1 MHNNKYKNMKESL
14 FRILFAILTL
24 VCSIN
29 LSNAQNS
36 ISVEPLSLKPGA
48 TAELKI
54 NMMNNVDVCSFQF
67 NIKLPE
73 GVTVVKELNE
83 DEELVEAISLTS
95 RKKSSHDLTFKKTE
109 DGSYFLLAYSLSN
122 ASFRDSSGAVATLKV
137 KADNGLAEGKKDV
150 VISNILLV
158 TPTEEKIQPSNTTG
172 NITISANGG
181 GDIIGGSN
189 NDNSGTGN
197 NGGNVEIGS
206 NAFYIPSTTLSA
218 GAQQTL
224 NINLKNENEIT
235 AFQFD
240 LTLPSGFT
248 INTMLNDDDEQVPNV
263 QLTDR
268 KKSKH
273 QLSCIQ
279 QEDGSYRIVVISMSN
294 QTFRD
299 NDGAI
304 VAVNVTASSTM
315 SSGSYYAKLSNIH
328 IVPIADGVQGE
339 RIDQADY
346 TTNINVTNA
355 SEGSEV
361 DTKLYVNTNRLIA
374 GGSSQNIGIALSNN
388 IDVTAF
394 QFDIT
399 LPKGMTIENYLND
412 DDETVPNV
420 QLTTRKKSSHSISC
434 NYRGDNRYTI
444 VVLSM
449 KNQAFG
455 GNDGDVV
462 SIKVNVPITMSGS
475 QQVTLSNV
483 HIVPLVNG
491 SQGIRIDQTDTSHNI
506 NISND
511 GGGNTPTG
519 ANTITVEPLALRAGE
534 TGVLN
539 INMNNEKDICSFQ
552 FNIKLPDGI
561 SIIKEYNED
570 DEYVESINLTSRK
583 KSSHELSF
591 KQTED
596 GGYFL
601 IAYSLSNSTFRDN
614 SGAIVSIKVK
624 ADASMQ
630 DGYYGVV
637 LSNVLM
643 VTPDEKKI
651 EQEDY
656 SGTLIIG
663 EENAIDDI
671 STENSIQITFV
682 GATIVIDGLSQSGV
696 AELYNISGQRL
707 AAVESKGGR
716 TIIDCSAYRNQTL
729 IVRTVYNNVVKSAKF
744 NL

>member
-1 MHNNKYKNMKESL
+1 MNKFL
-14 FRILFAILTL
+14 ARIIFAIFAL

-29 LSNAQNS
+29 ISNAQNS
-36 ISVEPLSLKPGA
+36 ISAESLSLKPGA

-54 NMMNNVDVCSFQF
+54 DMTNNVDVCSFQF
-67 NIKLPE
+67 NIKLPD

-122 ASFRDSSGAVATLKV
+122 ATFRDNSGAIVTMKV
-137 KADNGLAEGKKDV
+137 KAAEGLAEEKKDV
-150 VISNILLV
+150 VISNILIV
-158 TPTEEKIQPSNTTG
+158 TPSEEKIQPANTTG
-172 NITISANGG
+172 YITISENGG
-181 GDIIGGSN
+181 GDSTGG
-189 NDNSGTGN
+189 NDGDNTGTGD
-197 NGGNVEIGS
+197 NGGGTGEIGS

-240 LTLPSGFT
+240 LTLPSGIT
-248 INTMLNDDDEQVPNV
+248 VNTMLNDDDEQVPNV

-304 VAVNVTASSTM
+304 GAVNVTASSTM

-328 IVPIADGVQGE
+328 IVPIADGAQGE
-339 RIDQADY
+339 RIDQPDY

-355 SEGSEV
+355 SEDGDE
-361 DTKLYVNTNRLIA
+361 DTKLYISTNSLVA
-374 GGSSQNIGIALSNN
+374 GGNSQNIGIALSNS

-420 QLTTRKKSSHSISC
+420 QFTTRKKSSHSISC
-434 NYRGDNRYTI
+434 NYRGDNRYTV

-462 SIKVNVPITMSGS
+462 SIKVNVPLSMSGN
-475 QQVTLSNV
+475 QQVSLSNI

-491 SQGIRIDQTDTSHNI
+491 SQGIRIDQPDVTHNI
-506 NISND
+506 NISNE

-519 ANTITVEPLALRAGE
+519 ANTITVEPLTLRAGE

-539 INMNNEKDICSFQ
+539 INMNNEDDICSFQ
-552 FNIKLPDGI
+552 LNIKLPDGI

-570 DEYVESINLTSRK
+570 DEYVESINLTNRK

-591 KQTED
+591 KETED

-601 IAYSLSNSTFRDN
+601 IAYSLSNSTFRNN

-624 ADASMQ
+624 ADADMQ
-630 DGYYGVV
+630 DGNYGVV

-643 VTPDEKKI
+643 VTPDERKI
-651 EQEDY
+651 EQEDHN
-656 SGTLIIG
+656 GTLTITSEVG
-663 EENAIDDI
+663 IDDVLNEGNI
-671 STENSIQITFV
+671 HITLV
-682 GATIVIDGLSQSGV
+682 GTTIVIDGLPQSGYV
-696 AELYNISGQRL
+696 ELYNTSGQKL
-707 AAVESKGGR
+707 AAEKGNEGK
-716 TIIDCSAYRNQTL
+716 TTIDCSAYKNHTI
-729 IVRTVYNNVVKSAKF
+729 IVKTTNSEGIKTKKF

>member
-1 MHNNKYKNMKESL
+1 MNKFL
-14 FRILFAILTL
+14 ARIIFAIFAL

-29 LSNAQNS
+29 ISNAQNS
-36 ISVEPLSLKPGA
+36 ISAESLSLKPGA

-54 NMMNNVDVCSFQF
+54 DMTNNVDVCSFQF
-67 NIKLPE
+67 NIKLPD

-122 ASFRDSSGAVATLKV
+122 ATFRDNSGAIVTMKV
-137 KADNGLAEGKKDV
+137 KAAEGLAEEKKDV
-150 VISNILLV
+150 VISNILIV
-158 TPTEEKIQPSNTTG
+158 TPSEEKIQPANTTG
-172 NITISANGG
+172 YITISENGG
-181 GDIIGGSN
+181 GDSTGG
-189 NDNSGTGN
+189 NDGDNTGTGD
-197 NGGNVEIGS
+197 NGGGTGEIGS

-240 LTLPSGFT
+240 LTLPSGIT
-248 INTMLNDDDEQVPNV
+248 VNTMLNDDDEQVPNV

-328 IVPIADGVQGE
+328 IVPIADGAQGE
-339 RIDQADY
+339 RIDQPDY

-355 SEGSEV
+355 SEDGDE
-361 DTKLYVNTNRLIA
+361 DTKLYISTNSLVA
-374 GGSSQNIGIALSNN
+374 GGNSQNIGIALSNS

-420 QLTTRKKSSHSISC
+420 QFTTRKKSSHSISC
-434 NYRGDNRYTI
+434 NYRGDNRYTV

-462 SIKVNVPITMSGS
+462 SIKVNVPLSMSGN
-475 QQVTLSNV
+475 QQVSLSNI

-491 SQGIRIDQTDTSHNI
+491 SQGIRIDQPDVTHNI
-506 NISND
+506 NISNE

-519 ANTITVEPLALRAGE
+519 ANTITVEPLTLRAGE

-539 INMNNEKDICSFQ
+539 INMNNEDDICSFQ
-552 FNIKLPDGI
+552 LNIKLPDGI

-570 DEYVESINLTSRK
+570 DEYVESINLTNRK

-596 GGYFL
+596 GGYFI
-601 IAYSLSNSTFRDN
+601 IAYSLSNSTFRNN

-624 ADASMQ
+624 ADTSMQ
-630 DGYYGVV
+630 DGNYGVV

-643 VTPDEKKI
+643 VTPDERKI
-651 EQEDY
+651 EQE
-656 SGTLIIG
+656 SHNGTLTITSEVG
-663 EENAIDDI
+663 IDDVLNEGNI
-671 STENSIQITFV
+671 HITLV
-682 GATIVIDGLSQSGV
+682 GTTIVIDGLPQSGYV
-696 AELYNISGQRL
+696 ELYNTSGQKL
-707 AAVESKGGR
+707 AAEKGNEGK
-716 TIIDCSAYRNQTL
+716 TTIDCSAYKNHTI
-729 IVRTVYNNVVKSAKF
+729 IVKTTNSEGIKTKKF

>member
-1 MHNNKYKNMKESL
+1 MKKSAL
-14 FRILFAILTL
+14 RFIFALLSL
-24 VCSIN
+24 VCSI
-29 LSNAQNS
+29 STTNAQNS
-36 ISVEPLSLKPGA
+36 ISVESLSLKPGA

-54 NMMNNVDVCSFQF
+54 DMTNNVDVCSFQF

-73 GVTVVKELNE
+73 GVTVVQELNE
-83 DEELVEAISLTS
+83 DEELVEAIALTS

-122 ASFRDSSGAVATLKV
+122 ATFRNNSGAIVTMKV
-137 KADNGLAEGKKDV
+137 KAGDGLAEGKKDV
-150 VISNILLV
+150 VISNVLLV
-158 TPTEEKIQPSNTTG
+158 TPSEEKIQPANTTG
-172 NITISANGG
+172 YITISENGDGDTTG
-181 GDIIGGSN
+181 GNDG
-189 NDNSGTGN
+189 DNSGTGDN
-197 NGGNVEIGS
+197 GGGNVEIGS
-206 NAFYIPSTTLSA
+206 NAFYIPPTTLSA

-240 LTLPSGFT
+240 LTLPSGIT
-248 INTMLNDDDEQVPNV
+248 VNTMLNDDDEQVPNV

-279 QEDGSYRIVVISMSN
+279 QEDGSYRVVVISMSN

-328 IVPIADGVQGE
+328 IVPIADGAQGE
-339 RIDQADY
+339 RIDQPDY

-355 SEGSEV
+355 SEDGDE
-361 DTKLYVNTNRLIA
+361 DTKLYISTNSLVA
-374 GGSSQNIGIALSNN
+374 GGNSQNIGIALSNS

-434 NYRGDNRYTI
+434 NNRGDNRYTV

-462 SIKVNVPITMSGS
+462 SIKVNVPLSMNGN
-475 QQVTLSNV
+475 QQVSLSNI

-491 SQGIRIDQTDTSHNI
+491 SQGIRIDQPDVTHNINI
-506 NISND
+506 NISNE

-519 ANTITVEPLALRAGE
+519 ANTITVEPLTLRAGE

-539 INMNNEKDICSFQ
+539 INMNNEDDICSFQ
-552 FNIKLPDGI
+552 LNIKLPDGI

-591 KQTED
+591 KETED

-601 IAYSLSNSTFRDN
+601 IAYSLSNSAFRN
-614 SGAIVSIKVK
+614 NTGAIVSIKVK
-624 ADASMQ
+624 ADADMQ
-630 DGYYGVV
+630 DGNYGVV

-643 VTPDEKKI
+643 VTPDERKI
-651 EQEDY
+651 EQEDH
-656 SGTLIIG
+656 SGTLTISSEDG
-663 EENAIDDI
+663 IDDVY
-671 STENSIQITFV
+671 TEGYIHIALV
-682 GATIVIDGLSQSGV
+682 GTTIVIDGLPQTGY
-696 AELYNISGQRL
+696 AELYNITGHKL
-707 AAVESKGGR
+707 ATVKGNGEK
-716 TIIDCSAYRNQTL
+716 TAIDCSSYKNQTL
-729 IVRTVYNNVVKSAKF
+729 VIKATNYKEIKTIKF

>member
-1 MHNNKYKNMKESL
+1 MKKSL
-14 FRILFAILTL
+14 FKAILAIFTL

-29 LSNAQNS
+29 ISNAQNS
-36 ISVEPLSLKPGA
+36 ISVEPLNLKPGA

-54 NMMNNVDVCSFQF
+54 DMTNNVDVCSFQL

-83 DEELVEAISLTS
+83 DEELVEAIALTS

-122 ASFRDSSGAVATLKV
+122 ATFRDNSGAIVTMKV
-137 KADNGLAEGKKDV
+137 KAAEGLAEGKKDV

-158 TPTEEKIQPSNTTG
+158 TPSEEKIQPANTTG
-172 NITISANGG
+172 YITISENGG
-181 GDIIGGSN
+181 GENTGGNEGDN
-189 NDNSGTGN
+189 NGTGEN
-197 NGGNVEIGS
+197 ENGNGEIGS

-240 LTLPSGFT
+240 LTLPAGIT
-248 INTMLNDDDEQVPNV
+248 VNTMLNDDDEQLPNV

-279 QEDGSYRIVVISMSN
+279 QEDDSYRIVVISMSN

-328 IVPIADGVQGE
+328 IVPMADGAQGE
-339 RIDQADY
+339 RIDQPDY

-355 SEGSEV
+355 SEGGDA
-361 DTKLYVNTNRLIA
+361 DTKLYVSTNILVA
-374 GGSSQNIGIALSNN
+374 GGNSQNIGIALSNS

-434 NYRGDNRYTI
+434 NYRGDNRYTV

-462 SIKVNVPITMSGS
+462 SIKVNVPLSMSGS
-475 QQVTLSNV
+475 QQVTLSNI

-491 SQGIRIDQTDTSHNI
+491 SQGIRIDQPDVTHNI
-506 NISND
+506 NISNE

-519 ANTITVEPLALRAGE
+519 ANTITVDPLTLRAGE

-539 INMNNEKDICSFQ
+539 INMNNEDDICSFQ
-552 FNIKLPDGI
+552 LNIKLPDGI

-570 DEYVESINLTSRK
+570 DEYVEAINLTSRK
-583 KSSHELSF
+583 KSSHELTF
-591 KQTED
+591 KQTAD

-601 IAYSLSNSTFRDN
+601 IAYSLNNASFRDN
-614 SGAIVSIKVK
+614 SGSIVTIKVK
-624 ADASMQ
+624 AED
-630 DGYYGVV
+630 DLDEGNYGVI
-637 LSNVLM
+637 LSNAIL
-643 VTPDEKKI
+643 VTPDEEKI
-651 EQEDY
+651 TQDDY
-656 SGTLIIG
+656 SG
-663 EENAIDDI
+663 
-671 STENSIQITFV
+671 V
-682 GATIVIDGLSQSGV
+682 IVISYTDGLDELNDVEDIHVKVNDNGV
-696 AELYNISGQRL
+696 VVDGLHHGDNLSLVSVDGKRL
-707 AAVESKGGR
+707 FYCQCKDNTLHIPAQLISKGIYVMQISNG
-716 TIIDCSAYRNQTL
+716 AKQ
-729 IVRTVYNNVVKSAKF
+729 IVKKFNYNN
-744 NL
+744 

>member
-1 MHNNKYKNMKESL
+1 MKNSL
-14 FRILFAILTL
+14 LRIVFAILAL

-29 LSNAQNS
+29 MSNAQNS
-36 ISVEPLSLKPGA
+36 ISVEPLSLKPSA

-54 NMMNNVDVCSFQF
+54 NMTNSVDVCSFQF

-73 GVTVVKELNE
+73 GVTVVKEFNE

-122 ASFRDSSGAVATLKV
+122 ATFRDNSGAIVTIKV
-137 KADNGLAEGKKDV
+137 KAAEGLAEGKKDV

-158 TPTEEKIQPSNTTG
+158 TPSEEKIQPANTTG
-172 NITISANGG
+172 YITISENGG
-181 GDIIGGSN
+181 GDTTGGN
-189 NDNSGTGN
+189 DGDNSGTGD
-197 NGGNVEIGS
+197 NGEGTGEIGS

-240 LTLPSGFT
+240 LTLPSGIV

-263 QLTDR
+263 QMTER

-315 SSGSYYAKLSNIH
+315 SSGSYYAKLRNIH
-328 IVPIADGVQGE
+328 IVPMTDGTQGE
-339 RIDQADY
+339 RIDQPDY

-355 SEGSEV
+355 SEGGDA
-361 DTKLYVNTNRLIA
+361 DTKLYVSTNSLVA
-374 GGSSQNIGIALSNN
+374 GGNSQNLGVALSNS
-388 IDVTAF
+388 IEVTAF

-434 NYRGDNRYTI
+434 NFRGDNRYTV

-455 GNDGDVV
+455 GNDGDIV
-462 SIKVNVPITMSGS
+462 SIKVNVPLAMSGN
-475 QQVTLSNV
+475 QQVILSNI

-491 SQGIRIDQTDTSHNI
+491 SQGIRIDQQDVTHNI
-506 NISND
+506 NISNE
-511 GGGNTPTG
+511 GGGDTPTG
-519 ANTITVEPLALRAGE
+519 ANTITVEPLTLRAGE

-539 INMNNEKDICSFQ
+539 INMNNEDDICSFQ

-570 DEYVESINLTSRK
+570 DEYVESINLTNRK

-591 KQTED
+591 KETED

-601 IAYSLSNSTFRDN
+601 IAYSLSNSTFRNN

-624 ADASMQ
+624 ADAGMQ
-630 DGYYGVV
+630 DGNYGVV

-643 VTPDEKKI
+643 VTPDERKI
-651 EQEDY
+651 EQEDH
-656 SGTLIIG
+656 SGTLTITSEDG
-663 EENAIDDI
+663 IDDVI
-671 STENSIQITFV
+671 TDGNIQISLV
-682 GATIVIDGLSQSGV
+682 GSTIVIDGLPQTGY
-696 AELYNISGQRL
+696 AELYNISGSKL
-707 AAVESKGGR
+707 ATVKGNGEK
-716 TIIDCSAYRNQTL
+716 TIIDCSSYKNQTL
-729 IVRTVYNNVVKSAKF
+729 IIRANNNKEIKTFKF

>member
-1 MHNNKYKNMKESL
+1 MKTSL
-14 FRILFAILTL
+14 LRIISAILAL

-29 LSNAQNS
+29 ISNAQNS

-54 NMMNNVDVCSFQF
+54 NMTNNVDVCSFQF
-67 NIKLPE
+67 NIKLPD

-122 ASFRDSSGAVATLKV
+122 ATFRDNSGAIVTMKV
-137 KADNGLAEGKKDV
+137 KATEGVSDGKKDV
-150 VISNILLV
+150 NISNILLV
-158 TPTEEKIQPSNTTG
+158 TPSEEKIQPGNTTG
-172 NITISANGG
+172 YITISENGG
-181 GDIIGGSN
+181 GDTTGGNGGDSSGTGENGGSN
-189 NDNSGTGN
+189 SVIGN
-197 NGGNVEIGS
+197 
-206 NAFYIPSTTLSA
+206 NAFYIPNTTLSA

-224 NINLKNENEIT
+224 NINLKNENDIT

-240 LTLPSGFT
+240 LTLPSGIV

-263 QLTDR
+263 QLTER

-279 QEDGSYRIVVISMSN
+279 QGDGSYRIVVISMSN

-328 IVPIADGVQGE
+328 IVPMTDGAQGE

-355 SEGSEV
+355 SEGGDA
-361 DTKLYVNTNRLIA
+361 DTKLYVSTNSLVA
-374 GGSSQNIGIALSNN
+374 GGNAQNLGIALSNS

-434 NYRGDNRYTI
+434 NYRGDNRYTV

-449 KNQAFG
+449 KNQAIG

-462 SIKVNVPITMSGS
+462 SIKVNVPLAMSGN
-475 QQVTLSNV
+475 QQVILSNI

-491 SQGIRIDQTDTSHNI
+491 SQGIRIDQPDVIHNI
-506 NISND
+506 SIENE

-519 ANTITVEPLALRAGE
+519 ANTITVKPLTLRAGE

-539 INMNNEKDICSFQ
+539 INMNNEEDICSFQ

-570 DEYVESINLTSRK
+570 DEYVESINLTNRK

-591 KQTED
+591 KQTEN

-601 IAYSLSNSTFRDN
+601 IAYSLSNSTFRNN

-624 ADASMQ
+624 ADAGMQ
-630 DGYYGVV
+630 DGNYGVV

-643 VTPDEKKI
+643 VTPDERKI

-656 SGTLIIG
+656 SGTLTITSEDG
-663 EENAIDDI
+663 IDEVATDGDI
-671 STENSIQITFV
+671 HIALV
-682 GATIVIDGLSQSGV
+682 GTTIVIEGLSQSGI
-696 AELYNISGQRL
+696 AELYNISGHKL
-707 AAVESKGGR
+707 TSIKGNGEKA
-716 TIIDCSAYRNQTL
+716 IIDCSAYKNQTIIL
-729 IVRTVYNNVVKSAKF
+729 KATNNREIKTIKF

>member
-1 MHNNKYKNMKESL
+1 MNKFL
-14 FRILFAILTL
+14 ARIIFAIFAL
-24 VCSIN
+24 VCPIN
-29 LSNAQNS
+29 ISNAQNS
-36 ISVEPLSLKPGA
+36 ISAESLSLKPGA

-54 NMMNNVDVCSFQF
+54 DMTNNVDVCSFQF
-67 NIKLPE
+67 NIKLPD

-122 ASFRDSSGAVATLKV
+122 ATFRDNSGAIVTMKV
-137 KADNGLAEGKKDV
+137 KAAEGLAEEKKDV
-150 VISNILLV
+150 VISNILIV
-158 TPTEEKIQPSNTTG
+158 TPSEEKIQPANTTG
-172 NITISANGG
+172 YITISENGG
-181 GDIIGGSN
+181 GDSTGG
-189 NDNSGTGN
+189 NDGDNTGTGD
-197 NGGNVEIGS
+197 NGGGTGEIGS

-240 LTLPSGFT
+240 LTLPSGIT
-248 INTMLNDDDEQVPNV
+248 VNTMLNDDDEQVPNV

-279 QEDGSYRIVVISMSN
+279 QGDGSYRIVVISMSN

-328 IVPIADGVQGE
+328 IVPIADGAQGE
-339 RIDQADY
+339 RIDQPDY

-355 SEGSEV
+355 SEDGDE
-361 DTKLYVNTNRLIA
+361 DTKLYISTNSLVA
-374 GGSSQNIGIALSNN
+374 GGNSQNIGIALSNS

-420 QLTTRKKSSHSISC
+420 QFTTRKKSSHSISC
-434 NYRGDNRYTI
+434 NYRGDNRYTV

-462 SIKVNVPITMSGS
+462 SIKVNVPLSMSGN
-475 QQVTLSNV
+475 QQVSLSNI

-491 SQGIRIDQTDTSHNI
+491 SQGIRIDQPDVTHNI
-506 NISND
+506 NISNE

-519 ANTITVEPLALRAGE
+519 ANTITVEPLTLRAGE

-539 INMNNEKDICSFQ
+539 INMNNEDDICSFQ
-552 FNIKLPDGI
+552 LNIKLPDGI

-570 DEYVESINLTSRK
+570 DEYVESINLTNRK

-596 GGYFL
+596 GGYFI
-601 IAYSLSNSTFRDN
+601 IAYSLSNSTFRNN

-624 ADASMQ
+624 ADTSMQ
-630 DGYYGVV
+630 DGNYGVV

-643 VTPDEKKI
+643 VTPDERKI
-651 EQEDY
+651 EQE
-656 SGTLIIG
+656 SHNGTLTITSEVG
-663 EENAIDDI
+663 IDDVLNEGNI
-671 STENSIQITFV
+671 HITLV
-682 GATIVIDGLSQSGV
+682 GTTIVIDGLPQSGYV
-696 AELYNISGQRL
+696 ELYNTSGQKL
-707 AAVESKGGR
+707 AAEKGNEGK
-716 TIIDCSAYRNQTL
+716 TTIDCSAYKNHTI
-729 IVRTVYNNVVKSAKF
+729 IVKTTNSEGIKTKKF

>member
-1 MHNNKYKNMKESL
+1 MNKFLTKI
-14 FRILFAILTL
+14 ILAILSL
-24 VCSIN
+24 ACSIGT
-29 LSNAQNS
+29 SNAQNS
-36 ISVEPLSLKPGA
+36 ISVESLSLKPGA
-48 TAELKI
+48 KAELKI
-54 NMMNNVDVCSFQF
+54 NMTNNVDVCSFQF

-73 GVTVVKELNE
+73 GVTIVKELNE

-122 ASFRDSSGAVATLKV
+122 ATFRDSSGAIVTMKV
-137 KADNGLAEGKKDV
+137 KAAEGLAEGNKDI

-158 TPTEEKIQPSNTTG
+158 TPTEEKLQPANTTG
-172 NITISANGG
+172 HITISENGE
-181 GDIIGGSN
+181 GDASGSDDGDNSDNSDIGNNDGGS
-189 NDNSGTGN
+189 S
-197 NGGNVEIGS
+197 EIGS
-206 NAFYIPSTTLSA
+206 NAFYIPSTTLNA
-218 GAQQTL
+218 GTQQTL
-224 NINLKNENEIT
+224 YINLKNENEIT

-240 LTLPSGFT
+240 LTLPSGIT
-248 INTMLNDDDEQVPNV
+248 VNTMLNDDEEQMPNV
-263 QLTDR
+263 QLTSR

-304 VAVNVTASSTM
+304 VAVNVTASSIM

-328 IVPIADGVQGE
+328 IVSMADGAQGE
-339 RIDQADY
+339 RIDQPDY
-346 TTNINVTNA
+346 TSNINVNNA
-355 SEGSEV
+355 SEGSDA
-361 DTKLYVNTNRLIA
+361 DTKLYISTDSLVA
-374 GGSSQNIGIALSNN
+374 GGNGQNIEIALSNS

-420 QLTTRKKSSHSISC
+420 QLSPRKKSSHSISC
-434 NYRGDNRYTI
+434 NYRGDNRYTV

-449 KNQAFG
+449 KNQAFE
-455 GNDGDVV
+455 GNDGNIV
-462 SIKVNVPITMSGS
+462 SIKVIVPLSISGNQQITLNNIH
-475 QQVTLSNV
+475 V
-483 HIVPLVNG
+483 VPLVND
-491 SQGIRIDQTDTSHNI
+491 SQGIRIDQTDVTHNI
-506 NISND
+506 YISNQ

-519 ANTITVEPLALRAGE
+519 DNTITVEPLSIGAGE

-539 INMNNEKDICSFQ
+539 IIMDNEDDICSFQ
-552 FNIKLPDGI
+552 FNIKLPDGV

-596 GGYFL
+596 GGYFI
-601 IAYSLSNSTFRDN
+601 IAYSLSNSTFRNN

-624 ADASMQ
+624 ADTSMQ
-630 DGYYGVV
+630 DGNYGVV

-643 VTPDEKKI
+643 VTPDERKI
-651 EQEDY
+651 EQE
-656 SGTLIIG
+656 SHNGTLTITSEVG
-663 EENAIDDI
+663 IDDVLNEGNI
-671 STENSIQITFV
+671 HITLV
-682 GATIVIDGLSQSGV
+682 GTTIVIDGLPQSGYV
-696 AELYNISGQRL
+696 ELYNTSGQKL
-707 AAVESKGGR
+707 AAGKGNEGK
-716 TIIDCSAYRNQTL
+716 TTIDCSAYKNHTI
-729 IVRTVYNNVVKSAKF
+729 IVKTTNSEGIKTKKF

>member
-1 MHNNKYKNMKESL
+1 MNKFL
-14 FRILFAILTL
+14 ARIIFAIFAL

-29 LSNAQNS
+29 ISNAQNS
-36 ISVEPLSLKPGA
+36 ISAESLSLKPGA

-54 NMMNNVDVCSFQF
+54 DMTNNVDVCSFQF
-67 NIKLPE
+67 NIKLPD

-122 ASFRDSSGAVATLKV
+122 ATFRDNSGAIVTMKV
-137 KADNGLAEGKKDV
+137 KAAEGLAEEKKDV

-158 TPTEEKIQPSNTTG
+158 TPTEEKLQPANTTG
-172 NITISANGG
+172 HITISENGEGDASGSDDGDNSDIGNNDGG
-181 GDIIGGSN
+181 GS
-189 NDNSGTGN
+189 
-197 NGGNVEIGS
+197 EIGS

-240 LTLPSGFT
+240 LTLPSGIT
-248 INTMLNDDDEQVPNV
+248 VNTMLNDDDEQVPNV

-328 IVPIADGVQGE
+328 IVPIADGAQGE
-339 RIDQADY
+339 RIDQPDY

-355 SEGSEV
+355 SEDGDE
-361 DTKLYVNTNRLIA
+361 DTKLYISTNSLVA
-374 GGSSQNIGIALSNN
+374 GGNSQNIGIALSNS

-420 QLTTRKKSSHSISC
+420 QFTTRKKSSHSISC
-434 NYRGDNRYTI
+434 NYRGDNRYTV

-462 SIKVNVPITMSGS
+462 SIKVNVPLSMSGN
-475 QQVTLSNV
+475 QQVSLSNI

-491 SQGIRIDQTDTSHNI
+491 SQGIRIDQPDVTHNI
-506 NISND
+506 NISNE

-519 ANTITVEPLALRAGE
+519 ANTITVEPLTLRAGE

-539 INMNNEKDICSFQ
+539 INMNNEDDICSFQ
-552 FNIKLPDGI
+552 LNIKLPDGI

-570 DEYVESINLTSRK
+570 DEYVESINLTNRK

-591 KQTED
+591 KETED

-601 IAYSLSNSTFRDN
+601 IAYSLSNSTFRNN

-624 ADASMQ
+624 ADADMQ
-630 DGYYGVV
+630 DGNYGVV

-643 VTPDEKKI
+643 VTPDERKI
-651 EQEDY
+651 EQE
-656 SGTLIIG
+656 SHNGTLTITSEVG
-663 EENAIDDI
+663 IDDVLNEGNI
-671 STENSIQITFV
+671 HITLV
-682 GATIVIDGLSQSGV
+682 GTTIVIDGLPQSGYV
-696 AELYNISGQRL
+696 ELYNTSGQKL
-707 AAVESKGGR
+707 AAEKGNEGK
-716 TIIDCSAYRNQTL
+716 TTIDCSAYKNHTI
-729 IVRTVYNNVVKSAKF
+729 IVKTTNSEGIKTKKF
-744 NL
+744 KL

>member
-1 MHNNKYKNMKESL
+1 MNKFL
-14 FRILFAILTL
+14 ARIIFAIFAL

-29 LSNAQNS
+29 ISNAQNS
-36 ISVEPLSLKPGA
+36 ISAESLSLKPGA

-54 NMMNNVDVCSFQF
+54 DMTNNVDVCSFQF
-67 NIKLPE
+67 NIKLPD

-122 ASFRDSSGAVATLKV
+122 ATFRDNSGAIVTMKV
-137 KADNGLAEGKKDV
+137 KAAEGLAEEKKDV
-150 VISNILLV
+150 VISNILIV
-158 TPTEEKIQPSNTTG
+158 TPSEEKIQPANTTG
-172 NITISANGG
+172 YITISENGG
-181 GDIIGGSN
+181 GDSTGG
-189 NDNSGTGN
+189 NDGDNTGTGD
-197 NGGNVEIGS
+197 NGGGTGEIGS

-240 LTLPSGFT
+240 LTLPSGIT
-248 INTMLNDDDEQVPNV
+248 VNTMLNDDDEQVPNV

-328 IVPIADGVQGE
+328 IVPIADGAQGE
-339 RIDQADY
+339 RIDQPDY

-355 SEGSEV
+355 SEDGDE
-361 DTKLYVNTNRLIA
+361 DTKLYISTNSLVA
-374 GGSSQNIGIALSNN
+374 GGNSQNIGIALSNS

-420 QLTTRKKSSHSISC
+420 QFTTRKKSSHSISC
-434 NYRGDNRYTI
+434 NYRGDNRYTV

-462 SIKVNVPITMSGS
+462 SIKVNVPLSMSGN
-475 QQVTLSNV
+475 QQVSLSNI

-491 SQGIRIDQTDTSHNI
+491 SQGIRIDQPDVTHNI
-506 NISND
+506 NISNE

-519 ANTITVEPLALRAGE
+519 ANTITVEPLTLRAGE

-539 INMNNEKDICSFQ
+539 INMNNEDDICSFQ
-552 FNIKLPDGI
+552 LNIKLPDGI

-570 DEYVESINLTSRK
+570 DEYVESINLTNRK

-591 KQTED
+591 KETED

-601 IAYSLSNSTFRDN
+601 IAYSLSNSTFRNN

-624 ADASMQ
+624 ADADMQ
-630 DGYYGVV
+630 DGNYGVV

-643 VTPDEKKI
+643 VTPDERKI
-651 EQEDY
+651 EQEDHN
-656 SGTLIIG
+656 GTLTITSEVG
-663 EENAIDDI
+663 IDDVLNEGNI
-671 STENSIQITFV
+671 HITLV
-682 GATIVIDGLSQSGV
+682 GTTIVIDGLPQSGYV
-696 AELYNISGQRL
+696 ELYNTSGQKL
-707 AAVESKGGR
+707 AAEKGNEGK
-716 TIIDCSAYRNQTL
+716 TTIDCSAYKNHTI
-729 IVRTVYNNVVKSAKF
+729 IVKTTNSEGIKTKKF

>member
-1 MHNNKYKNMKESL
+1 MNKFL
-14 FRILFAILTL
+14 ARIIFAIFAL

-29 LSNAQNS
+29 ISNAQNS
-36 ISVEPLSLKPGA
+36 ISVESLSLKPGA

-54 NMMNNVDVCSFQF
+54 DMTNNVDVCSFQF

-122 ASFRDSSGAVATLKV
+122 ATFRDNSGAIVTIKV
-137 KADNGLAEGKKDV
+137 KAAEGLAEEKKDV

-158 TPTEEKIQPSNTTG
+158 TPSEEKIQPANTTG
-172 NITISANGG
+172 YITISENGG
-181 GDIIGGSN
+181 GDSTVG
-189 NDNSGTGN
+189 NDGDNTGTGD
-197 NGGNVEIGS
+197 NGGGTGEIGS

-240 LTLPSGFT
+240 LTLPSGIV

-263 QLTDR
+263 QLTER

-273 QLSCIQ
+273 QLSCVQ

-328 IVPIADGVQGE
+328 IVPMTDGVQGE
-339 RIDQADY
+339 RIDQPDY

-355 SEGSEV
+355 SEGG
-361 DTKLYVNTNRLIA
+361 DADAKLYISTNSLVA
-374 GGSSQNIGIALSNN
+374 GGNGQNIGIALSNN

-434 NYRGDNRYTI
+434 NYRGENRYTV

-462 SIKVNVPITMSGS
+462 SVKVNVPLSMSGN
-475 QQVTLSNV
+475 QQVSLSNI

-491 SQGIRIDQTDTSHNI
+491 SQGIRIDQPDVTHDI
-506 NISND
+506 NISNE
-511 GGGNTPTG
+511 GGGDTPTG
-519 ANTITVEPLALRAGE
+519 ANTITVEPLTLRAGE

-539 INMNNEKDICSFQ
+539 INMNNEDDICSFQ

-570 DEYVESINLTSRK
+570 DEYVESINLTNRK

-591 KQTED
+591 KETED

-601 IAYSLSNSTFRDN
+601 IAYSLSNSTFRNN

-624 ADASMQ
+624 SDAVMQ
-630 DGYYGVV
+630 DGNYGVV

-643 VTPDEKKI
+643 VTPDERKI
-651 EQEDY
+651 EQEDH
-656 SGTLIIG
+656 SGTLTITSEDG
-663 EENAIDDI
+663 IDDVY
-671 STENSIQITFV
+671 TEGNVHIALV
-682 GATIVIDGLSQSGV
+682 GTTIVIEGLPQTGY
-696 AELYNISGQRL
+696 AELYNITGHKL
-707 AAVESKGGR
+707 ATVKGNGEK
-716 TIIDCSAYRNQTL
+716 TTIDCSSYKNQTL
-729 IVRTVYNNVVKSAKF
+729 IIKATNNKEIKTIKF

>member
-1 MHNNKYKNMKESL
+1 MNKFL
-14 FRILFAILTL
+14 ARIIFAIFAL

-29 LSNAQNS
+29 ISNAQNS
-36 ISVEPLSLKPGA
+36 ISVESLSLKPGA

-54 NMMNNVDVCSFQF
+54 DMTNNVDVCSFQF

-122 ASFRDSSGAVATLKV
+122 ATFRDNSGAIVTMKV
-137 KADNGLAEGKKDV
+137 KAAEGLAEEKKDV

-158 TPTEEKIQPSNTTG
+158 TPSEEKIQPANTTG
-172 NITISANGG
+172 YITISENGG
-181 GDIIGGSN
+181 GDSTVG
-189 NDNSGTGN
+189 NDGDNTGTGD
-197 NGGNVEIGS
+197 NGGGTGEIGS

-240 LTLPSGFT
+240 LTLPSGIV
-248 INTMLNDDDEQVPNV
+248 INTMLNDDDEQGPNV
-263 QLTDR
+263 QLTER

-273 QLSCIQ
+273 QLSCVQ

-328 IVPIADGVQGE
+328 IVPMTDGVQGE
-339 RIDQADY
+339 RIDQPDY

-355 SEGSEV
+355 SEGG
-361 DTKLYVNTNRLIA
+361 DADAKLYISTNSLVA
-374 GGSSQNIGIALSNN
+374 GGNGQNIGIALSNN

-434 NYRGDNRYTI
+434 NYRGENRYTV

-462 SIKVNVPITMSGS
+462 SVKVNVPLSMSGN
-475 QQVTLSNV
+475 QQVSLSNI

-491 SQGIRIDQTDTSHNI
+491 SQGIRIDQPDVTHDI
-506 NISND
+506 NISNE
-511 GGGNTPTG
+511 GGGDTPTG
-519 ANTITVEPLALRAGE
+519 ANTITVEPLTLRAGE

-539 INMNNEKDICSFQ
+539 INMNNEDDICSFQ

-570 DEYVESINLTSRK
+570 DEYVESINLTNRK

-591 KQTED
+591 KETED

-601 IAYSLSNSTFRDN
+601 IAYSLSNSTFRNN

-624 ADASMQ
+624 SDAVMQ
-630 DGYYGVV
+630 DGNYGVV

-643 VTPDEKKI
+643 VTPDERKI
-651 EQEDY
+651 EQEDH
-656 SGTLIIG
+656 SGTLTITSEDG
-663 EENAIDDI
+663 IDDVY
-671 STENSIQITFV
+671 TEGNVHIALV
-682 GATIVIDGLSQSGV
+682 GTTIVIEGLPQTGY
-696 AELYNISGQRL
+696 AELYNITGHKL
-707 AAVESKGGR
+707 ATVKGNGEK
-716 TIIDCSAYRNQTL
+716 TTIDCSSYKNQTL
-729 IVRTVYNNVVKSAKF
+729 IIKATNNKEIKTIKF

>member
-1 MHNNKYKNMKESL
+1 MKKFL
-14 FRILFAILTL
+14 LKTILVILTL
-24 VCSIN
+24 VCSVNI
-29 LSNAQNS
+29 SNAQNG

-54 NMMNNVDVCSFQF
+54 DMTNSVEICSFQF

-109 DGSYFLLAYSLSN
+109 NGSYFLLAYSLSN
-122 ASFRDSSGAVATLKV
+122 ATFRDNSGAVVTMKV
-137 KADNGLAEGKKDV
+137 KAAEGLAEGKKDV
-150 VISNILLV
+150 VISNILLI
-158 TPTEEKIQPSNTTG
+158 TPSEEKIQPATTTG
-172 NITISANGG
+172 NINISENGG
-181 GDIIGGSN
+181 GETTGDDDG
-189 NDNSGTGN
+189 DDSGTGDT
-197 NGGNVEIGS
+197 GGGSGEIGS
-206 NAFYIPSTTLSA
+206 NNFYIPNITLNA

-240 LTLPSGFT
+240 LTLPSGIA
-248 INTMLNDDDEQVPNV
+248 INTMLNDDDELVPNV

-294 QTFRD
+294 QAFRD

-304 VAVNVTASSTM
+304 VAINVTASSTM

-328 IVPIADGVQGE
+328 IVPMTDGAQGE
-339 RIDQADY
+339 RIDQPDY

-355 SEGSEV
+355 SEGGDA
-361 DTKLYVNTNRLIA
+361 DTQLYISTNSLVA
-374 GGSSQNIGIALSNN
+374 GGNGQNIGIALSNS

-399 LPKGMTIENYLND
+399 LPNEMTIDDYLND
-412 DDETVPNV
+412 DDEIVPNA

-462 SIKVNVPITMSGS
+462 SIKVNVPLSMSGN
-475 QQVTLSNV
+475 QQVSLSNI

-491 SQGIRIDQTDTSHNI
+491 SQGIRIDQPDVTHNI
-506 NISND
+506 NIINE

-519 ANTITVEPLALRAGE
+519 ANTITVEPLTLRAGE

-539 INMNNEKDICSFQ
+539 INMNNEEDICSFQ

-570 DEYVESINLTSRK
+570 DEYVESINLTNRK

-591 KQTED
+591 KETED

-601 IAYSLSNSTFRDN
+601 IAYSLSNSTFRNN

-624 ADASMQ
+624 ADAGMQ
-630 DGYYGVV
+630 DGNYGVV

-643 VTPDEKKI
+643 VTPDERKI
-651 EQEDY
+651 EQEDH
-656 SGTLIIG
+656 SGTLTITSEDG
-663 EENAIDDI
+663 IDDVYTDGTI
-671 STENSIQITFV
+671 HIALV
-682 GATIVIDGLSQSGV
+682 GTTIVIDGLPQTGF
-696 AELYNISGQRL
+696 AELYNISG
-707 AAVESKGGR
+707 SKLTSVRGNG
-716 TIIDCSAYRNQTL
+716 TMVTIDCSAYKNQTL
-729 IVRTVYNNVVKSAKF
+729 IVRAINNKETKSVKF
-744 NL
+744 NP

>member
-1 MHNNKYKNMKESL
+1 MNKFL
-14 FRILFAILTL
+14 ARIIFAIFAL

-29 LSNAQNS
+29 ISNAQNS
-36 ISVEPLSLKPGA
+36 ISVESLSLKPGA

-54 NMMNNVDVCSFQF
+54 DMTNNVDVCSFQF

-122 ASFRDSSGAVATLKV
+122 ATFRDNSGAIVTMKV
-137 KADNGLAEGKKDV
+137 KAAEGLAEEKKDV

-158 TPTEEKIQPSNTTG
+158 TPSEEKIQPANTTG
-172 NITISANGG
+172 YITISENGG
-181 GDIIGGSN
+181 GDSTVG
-189 NDNSGTGN
+189 NDGDNTGTGD
-197 NGGNVEIGS
+197 NGGGTGEIGS

-240 LTLPSGFT
+240 LTLPSGIV

-263 QLTDR
+263 QLTER

-273 QLSCIQ
+273 QLSCVQ

-328 IVPIADGVQGE
+328 IVPMTDGVQGE
-339 RIDQADY
+339 RIDQPDY

-355 SEGSEV
+355 SEGG
-361 DTKLYVNTNRLIA
+361 DADAKLYISTNSLVA
-374 GGSSQNIGIALSNN
+374 GGNGQNIGIALSNN

-434 NYRGDNRYTI
+434 NYRGENRYTV

-462 SIKVNVPITMSGS
+462 SVKVNVPLSMSGN
-475 QQVTLSNV
+475 QQVSLSNI

-491 SQGIRIDQTDTSHNI
+491 SQGIRIDQPDVTHDI
-506 NISND
+506 NISNE
-511 GGGNTPTG
+511 GGGDTPTG
-519 ANTITVEPLALRAGE
+519 ANTIIVEPLTLRAGE

-539 INMNNEKDICSFQ
+539 INMNNEDDICSFQ

-570 DEYVESINLTSRK
+570 DEYVESINLTNRK

-591 KQTED
+591 KETED

-601 IAYSLSNSTFRDN
+601 IAYSLSNSTFRNN

-624 ADASMQ
+624 SDAVMQ
-630 DGYYGVV
+630 DGNYGVV

-643 VTPDEKKI
+643 VTPDERKI
-651 EQEDY
+651 EQEDH
-656 SGTLIIG
+656 SGTLTITSEDG
-663 EENAIDDI
+663 IDDVY
-671 STENSIQITFV
+671 TEGNVHIALV
-682 GATIVIDGLSQSGV
+682 GTTIVIEGLPQTGY
-696 AELYNISGQRL
+696 AELYNITGHKL
-707 AAVESKGGR
+707 ATVKGNGEK
-716 TIIDCSAYRNQTL
+716 TTIDCSSYKNQTL
-729 IVRTVYNNVVKSAKF
+729 IIKATNNKEIKTIKF

>member
-1 MHNNKYKNMKESL
+1 MNKFL
-14 FRILFAILTL
+14 ARIIFAIFAL

-29 LSNAQNS
+29 ISNAQNS
-36 ISVEPLSLKPGA
+36 ISVESLSLKPGA

-54 NMMNNVDVCSFQF
+54 DMTNNVDVCSFQF

-122 ASFRDSSGAVATLKV
+122 ATFRDNSGAIVTMKV
-137 KADNGLAEGKKDV
+137 KAAEGLAEEKKDV

-158 TPTEEKIQPSNTTG
+158 TPSEEKIQPANTTG
-172 NITISANGG
+172 YITISENGG
-181 GDIIGGSN
+181 GDSTVG
-189 NDNSGTGN
+189 NDGDNTGTGD
-197 NGGNVEIGS
+197 NGGGTGEIGS

-240 LTLPSGFT
+240 LTLPSGIV

-263 QLTDR
+263 KLTER

-273 QLSCIQ
+273 QLSCVQ

-294 QTFRD
+294 QTFRN

-328 IVPIADGVQGE
+328 IVPMTDGVQGE
-339 RIDQADY
+339 RIDQPDY

-355 SEGSEV
+355 SEGG
-361 DTKLYVNTNRLIA
+361 DADAKLYISTNSLVA
-374 GGSSQNIGIALSNN
+374 GGNGQNIGISLSNN

-399 LPKGMTIENYLND
+399 LPKGMTIENSLND

-434 NYRGDNRYTI
+434 NYRGENRYTV

-462 SIKVNVPITMSGS
+462 SVKVNVPLSMSGN
-475 QQVTLSNV
+475 QQVSLSNI

-491 SQGIRIDQTDTSHNI
+491 SQGIRIDQPDVTHDI
-506 NISND
+506 NISNE
-511 GGGNTPTG
+511 GGGDTPTG
-519 ANTITVEPLALRAGE
+519 ANTITVEPLTLRAGE

-539 INMNNEKDICSFQ
+539 INMNNEDDICSFQ

-561 SIIKEYNED
+561 SIIKEYNDD
-570 DEYVESINLTSRK
+570 DEYVESINLTNRK

-591 KQTED
+591 KETED

-601 IAYSLSNSTFRDN
+601 IAYSLSNSTFRNN

-624 ADASMQ
+624 SDAVMQ
-630 DGYYGVV
+630 DGNYGVV

-643 VTPDEKKI
+643 VTPDERKI
-651 EQEDY
+651 EQEDH
-656 SGTLIIG
+656 SGTLTITSEDG
-663 EENAIDDI
+663 IDDVY
-671 STENSIQITFV
+671 TEGNVHIALV
-682 GATIVIDGLSQSGV
+682 GTTIVIEGLPQTGY
-696 AELYNISGQRL
+696 AELYNITGHKL
-707 AAVESKGGR
+707 ATVKGNGEK
-716 TIIDCSAYRNQTL
+716 TTIDCSSYKNQTL
-729 IVRTVYNNVVKSAKF
+729 IIKATNNKEIKTIKF

>member
-1 MHNNKYKNMKESL
+1 MNKFL
-14 FRILFAILTL
+14 ARIIFAIFTL
-24 VCSIN
+24 ICSIN
-29 LSNAQNS
+29 ISNAQNS
-36 ISVEPLSLKPGA
+36 ISVEPLNLKPGA

-54 NMMNNVDVCSFQF
+54 DMTNSVDVCLFQF

-83 DEELVEAISLTS
+83 DEELVEAIALTS

-122 ASFRDSSGAVATLKV
+122 ATFRNNSGAIVTMKV
-137 KADNGLAEGKKDV
+137 KAADGLAEGKKDV
-150 VISNILLV
+150 VISNVLLV
-158 TPTEEKIQPSNTTG
+158 TPSEEKIQPANTTG
-172 NITISANGG
+172 YITISENGG
-181 GDIIGGSN
+181 GDTTGGNDGDN
-189 NDNSGTGN
+189 NETGDNGE
-197 NGGNVEIGS
+197 GNVEIGS
-206 NAFYIPSTTLSA
+206 NAFYIPPTTLSA

-240 LTLPSGFT
+240 LTLPSGIT
-248 INTMLNDDDEQVPNV
+248 VNTMLNDDDEQAPNV
-263 QLTDR
+263 QLTER

-273 QLSCIQ
+273 QLSCVQ

-328 IVPIADGVQGE
+328 IVPMTDGAQGE
-339 RIDQADY
+339 RIDQPDY

-355 SEGSEV
+355 SEGGDA
-361 DTKLYVNTNRLIA
+361 DTKLYISTNSLVA
-374 GGSSQNIGIALSNN
+374 GGNGQNIGIALSNN

-399 LPKGMTIENYLND
+399 LPKGMTIEDYLND

-434 NYRGDNRYTI
+434 NYRGDNRYTV

-462 SIKVNVPITMSGS
+462 SIKVNVPLSMSGN
-475 QQVTLSNV
+475 QQVSLSNI

-491 SQGIRIDQTDTSHNI
+491 SQGIRIDQPDVTHNI
-506 NISND
+506 NISNE

-519 ANTITVEPLALRAGE
+519 ANTITVEPLTLRAGE

-539 INMNNEKDICSFQ
+539 INMNNEDDICSFQ
-552 FNIKLPDGI
+552 LNIKLPDGI

-570 DEYVESINLTSRK
+570 DEYVESINLTNRK

-591 KQTED
+591 KETED

-601 IAYSLSNSTFRDN
+601 IAYSLSNSTFRNN

-624 ADASMQ
+624 ADAGMQ
-630 DGYYGVV
+630 DGNYGVV

-643 VTPDEKKI
+643 VTPDERKI

-656 SGTLIIG
+656 SGTLTITSEDG
-663 EENAIDDI
+663 IDDVY
-671 STENSIQITFV
+671 TEGNVHIALV
-682 GATIVIDGLSQSGV
+682 GTTIVIDGLPQTGY
-696 AELYNISGQRL
+696 AGLYNITGHKL
-707 AAVESKGGR
+707 ATVKGNGEK
-716 TIIDCSAYRNQTL
+716 TTIDCSSYKNQTL
-729 IVRTVYNNVVKSAKF
+729 IIKATNNKEIKTIKF